1 MRDFKLSKSFF
12 ILNSRLH
19 PDPESHYSYE
29 LDRDRISHHIRRRSG
44 WITDH
49 RIHPG
54 QNPSRPPPNVDE
66 RSDHNPIHMSNVILG
81 LDAVC
86 CLKWRNGWILTTFHE
101 GAAIAIVFSLSPYNC
116 TQHILIYF
124 SLYSASLLIPIA
136 YFTVVMFLRKCDK
149 LVLYQSWGT
158 LFSQL

>member
-1 MRDFKLSKSFF
+1 MNWIVIGSL
-12 ILNSRLH
+12 I
-19 PDPESHYSYE
+19 
-29 LDRDRISHHIRRRSG
+29 HIQRRSG

-86 CLKWRNGWILTTFHE
+86 CLKWRNGWILTTFYE
-101 GAAIAIVFSLSPYNC
+101 SAANAIVFLLTTYNC
-116 TQHILIYF
+116 MQHILVYIF
-124 SLYSASLLIPIA
+124 LYSASLLIPIA
-136 YFTVVMFLRKCDK
+136 YFTVVMFLRKFGK

-158 LFSQL
+158 LFNQFLANHSMFTQPLCTFCFMSKAF